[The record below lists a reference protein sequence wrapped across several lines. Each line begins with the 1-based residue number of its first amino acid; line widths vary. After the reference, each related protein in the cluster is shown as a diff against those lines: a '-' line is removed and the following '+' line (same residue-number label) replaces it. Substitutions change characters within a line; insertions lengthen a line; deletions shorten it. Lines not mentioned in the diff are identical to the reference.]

1 MSAAI
6 ENEDLEELS
15 LSMPAPRRG
24 GASTTK
30 TVDFQQSTEPV
41 LPAPAVEPNKARDS
55 KASQRLGQ
63 YTIVKTLGEGS
74 FGKVKLATH
83 QVSGQKVALKI
94 INRKR
99 LVTRDMAGRIERE
112 IQYLQLLRHPHIIKL
127 YTVITTPTEIIMVL
141 EYAGGELF
149 DYIVNNGRLQEDKA
163 RKFFQ
168 QIVCAVEYCHRH
180 KIVHRDLKP
189 ENLLLDDQY
198 NVKIADFGLSN
209 IMTDGNFLK
218 TSCGS
223 PNYAAPEVISGKLY
237 AGPEVDVWSCG
248 VILYVLLVGRLPFDD
263 EYIPTL
269 FKKIAAGN
277 YSIPNYLSP
286 GAVSLIKK
294 MLMVNPVHRITIG
307 EIRMDPWF
315 TKDLPAYLEPP
326 IQEFFDTGIDPNKA
340 IDPKAVAPS
349 QPAPVVQKLHE
360 TVVSKLGKTMGY
372 AKHDVQEALARDEP
386 SAIKDAYLIVREN
399 QIMKANPLLTNEQ
412 NLQPFLV
419 SSPPT
424 GPDYLSQS
432 IPQVMAGGSRPQIIP
447 PPSADHERARQG
459 SNASSQLA
467 NARSPVSTIAILPS
481 SLTEYH
487 TAYMKGH
494 PRPPPASQGQDGSP
508 SGQTE
513 EQRAANARRLKPNFR
528 TLPDPQRP
536 RPEPMTALPAK
547 KARPTK
553 WQFGIRSRN
562 QPAEAMLAIFKAL
575 KAMGAD
581 WEIPEPRKTGEQSG
595 SRSRSASRGSHNASG
610 SRSRTHSQSSSIS
623 SHSSEG
629 AVHSDDE
636 HSPYRKPL
644 TVRNTDTDEPRG
656 RTKRHYNHTN
666 DWGYRVPED
675 PWVINARFRK
685 DGMFPPGVAHP
696 SSTHSSRVDLHAHP
710 EARRRSSTT
719 TSTGSHAVDGGAGKS
734 SDDDPYPEPDEAV
747 WIYMSIQLYS
757 IDRDFFVV
765 DFKCAGYERL
775 VSNLVR
781 EIKAN
786 PSVSTDADF
795 SSSHRSKH
803 QHEDGWDDEQGVWR
817 RLDDGEPLPEDVKSE
832 LKGGRGVLRER
843 TEEIGAGRMEG
854 EKVCTSPFPFL
865 DVASTLILQL
875 SGE

>member
-1 MSAAI
+1 
-6 ENEDLEELS
+6 
-15 LSMPAPRRG
+15 
-24 GASTTK
+24 
-30 TVDFQQSTEPV
+30 
-41 LPAPAVEPNKARDS
+41 
-55 KASQRLGQ
+55 
-63 YTIVKTLGEGS
+63 
-74 FGKVKLATH
+74 
-83 QVSGQKVALKI
+83 
-94 INRKR
+94 
-99 LVTRDMAGRIERE
+99 
-112 IQYLQLLRHPHIIKL
+112 
-127 YTVITTPTEIIMVL
+127 
-141 EYAGGELF
+141 
-149 DYIVNNGRLQEDKA
+149 
-163 RKFFQ
+163 
-168 QIVCAVEYCHRH
+168 
-180 KIVHRDLKP
+180 
-189 ENLLLDDQY
+189 
-198 NVKIADFGLSN
+198 
-209 IMTDGNFLK
+209 MTDGNFLK

-263 EYIPTL
+263 EYIPSL

-315 TKDLPAYLEPP
+315 TKDLPPYLEPP

-399 QIMKANPLLTNEQ
+399 QMMKANPLLTNEQ
-412 NLQPFLV
+412 NLQPFLA

-424 GPDYLSQS
+424 GHDYLSQS
-432 IPQVMAGGSRPQIIP
+432 IPQIMAGGTRPQIIP
-447 PPSADHERARQG
+447 PPSTDHERARQG

-467 NARSPVSTIAILPS
+467 NVRSPVSTIAILPS

-494 PRPPPASQGQDGSP
+494 PRPSPQPQGQEGSP

-581 WEIPEPRKTGEQSG
+581 WEIPEPRKRGG
-595 SRSRSASRGSHNASG
+595 SRSRSGSRGSQEQAA
-610 SRSRTHSQSSSIS
+610 SRSRTHSQGSSVS
-623 SHSSEG
+623 SHSSG
-629 AVHSDDE
+629 DARSDEDE
-636 HSPYRKPL
+636 ASPHRKPL
-644 TVRNTDTDEPRG
+644 TVRNTDSEQEGRG
-656 RTKRHYNHTN
+656 RQKRYNHNN

-696 SSTHSSRVDLHAHP
+696 SSTHSSRVDLHRDP

-719 TSTGSHAVDGGAGKS
+719 TSTSSHAVDGMTHA
-734 SDDDPYPEPDEAV
+734 DTAQDPDYPAADEAV

-781 EIKAN
+781 EIKASPN
-786 PSVSTDADF
+786 VDF

-817 RLDDGEPLPEDVKSE
+817 RLDEGEPLPDDVASE
-832 LKGGRGVLRER
+832 LRGGKGVLRER
-843 TEEIGAGRMEG
+843 TEEVGAGRMEG